1 MLIFLNFLIAAITI
15 GMITAGLLTI
25 IRDSKS
31 NQNRW
36 FFVFS
41 AFSSFWIIANFINS
55 NYVNSKTVLFVRL
68 DFSLILFTFWAVLI
82 FAIKFS
88 TLSNSN
94 TVHRLEKYII
104 LPGFIIN
111 LVFFILI
118 FTNSIVKISIQSNVL
133 SVIFLPVSYL
143 YISTLLIYA
152 CLFLG
157 ILVRKAW
164 TSKGLEKTA
173 IYIILCGIIIA
184 ILSNISTNLIFP
196 FIIHTRSVVKE
207 LNVIGYFGL
216 LVMIISIYV
225 AITTQKLFNIRIV
238 IVRSLGY
245 FISLTAILI
254 LFVVPLLA
262 LSVHLI
268 NYKLPFSVLVYL
280 IIITCITIILFQPVN
295 NIFNKLTKRIFYQN
309 YYEIQ
314 DIIDKLGNQLVGS
327 IDPEDIQ
334 SRSINILSNAIRSKT
349 IIFLLNDSTSS
360 ANLEL
365 LNMLKKTT
373 SNLVVADE
381 LSLSKNNTLLKTLQK
396 YEVAISVRLR
406 AKHDDIG
413 YLIFGPM
420 QSGRSYND
428 NDIRLIGIASD
439 EIAISL
445 QNALRYKEI
454 QNFNITLQDK
464 INQAT
469 KDLTKVN
476 TKLKLLDETK
486 DDFISMASHQLRT
499 PLTSVKGYLSMVVE
513 GDAGEITKQ
522 QRQMLI
528 QAFDSSQR
536 MVYLISDLLN
546 ISRLQTGKFNIDRSN
561 CDLSKII
568 EDEINLVY
576 ETAHAR
582 DIRIIYK
589 KPAHFPVI
597 SVDEMKTRQ
606 VIMNFLDNAIHYT
619 QQNGEIN
626 VFLENK
632 SNTIEVRVQDNGM
645 GVPASVVHRLF
656 TKFYRADNA
665 KKARPDG
672 TGLGLFMA
680 KKVIIAQGGS
690 IIFSTKEN
698 RGSIFGFSLPKKI

>member
-184 ILSNISTNLIFP
+184 ILANISTNLIFP